1 MSLARPTAG
10 IAISVARPQTASSFF
25 IVSLPDIADFRR
37 IGFPDCFKTILM
49 DNRFNGVLAP
59 AREASG
65 NKAALTGGEP
75 SHYQ

>member
-1 MSLARPTAG
+1 
-10 IAISVARPQTASSFF
+10 
-25 IVSLPDIADFRR
+25 
-37 IGFPDCFKTILM
+37 M

-75 SHYQ
+75 SHYQWRADHRNWNHGRV